1 MAYATE
7 TLESVMHELEMLGTS
22 QNRKVYARHGV
33 GLNQFG
39 VSYADLKR
47 IARRIKTDQQLAE
60 ALWSTKNHDAR
71 VLATMIV
78 DPPQLTS
85 RILDIWAEDLDNY
98 VITDAF
104 SALCGKTQMARRKLE
119 LWCAASDE
127 WHGQAGWNLVAI
139 LAMAEGELSDE
150 ECGKL
155 LAVIERTIHTRLNRV
170 RHAMNGALIAIGL
183 RNSKMRAAAIDAA
196 RRIGKVDVDHGETG
210 CKTPDAAQYIKTASE
225 HYRARAAKKG
235 ARAKAKAATNG
246 KATSSPRQKTV
257 KRTTAVKSAEKK
269 RSSGRTKSA
278 KTATVAAR
286 RKSAGKSVA
295 VKSGGKSAR
304 KAGAKRPARASTK

>member
-1 MAYATE
+1 MAYSTE
-7 TLESVMHELEMLGTS
+7 TLESVMHELDMLGTA

-33 GLNQFG
+33 GPNQFG

-47 IARRIKTDQQLAE
+47 IARRINTNQTLAE
-60 ALWSTKNHDAR
+60 SLWSTGNHDAR

-85 RILDIWAEDLDNY
+85 RLLDIWAEDLDCY

-104 SALCGKTQMARRKLE
+104 ASICSKTQMARRKLE

-139 LAMAEGELSDE
+139 LAMADDLLSDD
-150 ECGKL
+150 ECLKL
-155 LAVIERTIHTRLNRV
+155 LGVIERTIHTRLNRV

-183 RNSKMRAAAIDAA
+183 RNTKLRKAAIESAK
-196 RRIGKVDVDHGETG
+196 RIGQVDVDHGETD
-210 CKTPDAAQYIKTASE
+210 CKTPDAAEYIKKASE

-235 ARAKAKAATNG
+235 ARARVRASANGSAAPGAAQKAVKKAPASDKPAKKSKSVGHAKA
-246 KATSSPRQKTV
+246 SKTV
-257 KRTTAVKSAEKK
+257 TA
-269 RSSGRTKSA
+269 
-278 KTATVAAR
+278 AAR
-286 RKSAGKSVA
+286 RKTAGKRSPSKLTSKPGIKGV
-295 VKSGGKSAR
+295 R
-304 KAGAKRPARASTK
+304 KARAT